1 MVDKE
6 SRKSELQTDW
16 KLNEI
21 RFIDILDHFVFF
33 NTKDDE
39 ELKKY
44 IYIY

>member
-21 RFIDILDHFVFF
+21 SFIDILDHFGFF
-33 NTKDDE
+33 NTEADE
-39 ELKKY
+39 ELKKK
-44 IYIY
+44 